1 MVSLFNFKEAMAV
14 STAAALSPLT
24 SKTQIPGDIQVTW
37 SRAQL
42 EPASVVTM
50 SSDLSG
56 FIIFIVTSQESVGV
70 ELRSG
75 VSLDLGEHRLS
86 GSSTPDSN
94 LQL

>member
-1 MVSLFNFKEAMAV
+1 MRI

-24 SKTQIPGDIQVTW
+24 SKTQISGDIQVTW

-42 EPASVVTM
+42 EPASAVMSSM